1 MALTKVSHGMLKG
14 ESVSVLDFGAV
25 GDGTTDDSVAIQAAL
40 DSGAQEVIIPSICLI
55 TAKLTINA
63 GIIVKGS
70 GGLKRTAVGSGSPS
84 AVGAGAVFEINADD
98 VEINGLQ
105 FIGSQAGS
113 TIATV
118 NYADAVIWV
127 PGTNSTDPLYN
138 IKIMN
143 CHIDGFAGIAIDIRY
158 TENVCVENNTILNC
172 GYAGV
177 IYESVINGSISN
189 NIIDNIGAGSGAP
202 NFYGI
207 SLSRSPAGTLVTDA
221 PTTNVIVSG
230 NQVSNVFDWTGLDCH
245 AAYKCQYVN
254 NVVTGCPIGIN
265 IQYDAT
271 SGTSPSPAKDI
282 LVDGNIIYG
291 HQTLNTNRAGIASL
305 GIYPSN
311 PNENITITNNILVG
325 CGTWGG
331 AGITA
336 IGGIGL
342 LDTKFG
348 VVKNNTIE
356 KSIRY
361 GMIISNACTDCIVER
376 NEVNGVIDGAAVG
389 IYLNAT
395 LTDLER
401 VEIAN
406 NNFTN
411 QTGDSDYDPAY
422 GILYQGTSA
431 TTVFSKNRLP
441 TSLIGKLYRASDG
454 TINVYTDLSW
464 ELEEESIIYSYSAS
478 GGSPTESV
486 GSLTGQFRRLPN
498 TTGTYILSAFAATTN
513 TAVGATPTG
522 SPPTSITLTRYDGGN
537 IAGGTYNISFSLR
550 GIYWQD

>member
-25 GDGTTDDSVAIQAAL
+25 GDGTTDDSVAIQSAL
-40 DSGAQEVIIPSICLI
+40 DSGAREVIIPSICLI
-55 TAKLTINA
+55 TAKLTIDA
-63 GIIVKGS
+63 SIIVKGP
-70 GGLKRTAVGSGSPS
+70 GGLKRTAVGPGTISE
-84 AVGAGAVFEINADD
+84 VGAGAVFEINADD
-98 VEINGLQ
+98 VEINGVQ

-127 PGTNSTDPLYN
+127 PGTDSTDPLFN
-138 IKIMN
+138 IKVVN

-158 TENVCVENNTILNC
+158 TENAWVQNNTILNC
-172 GYAGV
+172 GYAG
-177 IYESVINGSISN
+177 ILYESVINGSITN
-189 NIIDNIGAGSGAP
+189 NVVDNIGAGSGAV

-207 SLSRSPAGTLVTDA
+207 SLSRNPNGTLASDA
-221 PTTNVIVSG
+221 PTTNVVVSG
-230 NQVSNVFDWTGLDCH
+230 NQVSNVFDWTGLDSH
-245 AAYKCQYVN
+245 AAYKSQYVN

-271 SGTSPSPAKDI
+271 SGTSPSPARDI

-291 HQTLNTNRAGIASL
+291 HETLNTNRAGIASI

-331 AGITA
+331 AGISERGSISLT
-336 IGGIGL
+336 
-342 LDTKFG
+342 DTKFG

-356 KSIRY
+356 KSIRF
-361 GMIISNACTDCIVER
+361 GMVVGNASTDCIVEG
-376 NEVNGVIDGAAVG
+376 NEVNGVIDGAAAA
-389 IYLNAT
+389 IYLAT
-395 LTDLER
+395 NLTDLER
-401 VEIAN
+401 IEISK

-411 QTGDSDYDPAY
+411 QTGDSDYDPTY
-422 GILYQGTSA
+422 GISYQGSSA

-441 TSLIGKLYRASDG
+441 ASLTGKLYRGSDG
-454 TINVYTDLSW
+454 TVNIYTDLSW
-464 ELEEESIIYSYSAS
+464 ELEEESIFYPYSAS
-478 GGSPTESV
+478 GGSPTEAV
-486 GSLTGQFRRLPN
+486 GSLTSQFRRLPN

-513 TAVGATPTG
+513 AAVGATPTG
-522 SPPTSITLTRYDGGN
+522 SPPTSITLNRYDGGN
-537 IAGGTYNISFSLR
+537 ILGGTYNISFSLR